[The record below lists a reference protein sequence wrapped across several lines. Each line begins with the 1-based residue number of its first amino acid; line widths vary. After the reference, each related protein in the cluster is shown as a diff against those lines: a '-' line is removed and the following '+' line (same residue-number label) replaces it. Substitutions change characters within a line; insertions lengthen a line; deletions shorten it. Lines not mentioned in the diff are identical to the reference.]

1 MFRKFIEWEWYNDTN
16 AKSLFLHCLLKA
28 NWEDSTWQGILIKKG
43 SFLTG
48 RQKLAKELNLT
59 EMQIRTALKKLK
71 SSNEI
76 TVKSTNEYSIITV
89 NNWASY
95 QDNQQN
101 NQQNVQKIT
110 SEITS
115 TPPSYNKH
123 FEYIDNQQNN
133 QQITSEITSHITTIK
148 EYKNKRNNYNSL
160 IKDNNYRYYSS
171 DFLQKSHSE
180 SSVKK
185 NVFKKPTIEEIKQY
199 CIENNKNVD
208 AESFY
213 NFYESKNWMIGKNKM
228 QKWKAAIATWDRKNK
243 LSKPS
248 EPQSI
253 YTEEI
258 ED

>member
-1 MFRKFIEWEWYNDTN
+1 MDEFLTETEERPNYYAVIPAHVRYSNITPN
-16 AKSLFLHCLLKA
+16 AKLLYGEIAALA
-28 NWEDSTWQGILIKKG
+28 NK
-43 SFLTG
+43 TG
-48 RQKLAKELNLT
+48 YCFATNDYFSKLYNVSK
-59 EMQIRTALKKLK
+59 
-71 SSNEI
+71 I
-76 TVKSTNEYSIITV
+76 TVSRLINELVEHNFIVSKIVKGGINKNVNRYIQICIYPLNKNVKDNNTSI
-89 NNWASY
+89 NNTF
-95 QDNQQN
+95 N
-101 NQQNVQKIT
+101 
-110 SEITS
+110 
-115 TPPSYNKH
+115 
-123 FEYIDNQQNN
+123 
-133 QQITSEITSHITTIK
+133 
-148 EYKNKRNNYNSL
+148 NNYNSL
-160 IKDNNYRYYSS
+160 IKDNYYKSYSS